1 MCGAHRLLDVAVIA
15 CAVQIV
21 FAVSG
26 FAQSNSGNRATTTI
40 DRTVSSALREYVV
53 SRPQEVWPEAVPPN
67 LEAGIYLPVVQE
79 MLKRSPTFRRQC
91 WRITT
96 ASDLVVTLLPGNRPM
111 HDAGARSNEDQPRRT
126 APRCQ
131 HRNLQSRS
139 GRGADRARAGTRHR
153 TARRCRSRVE
163 GGCRDERSQA
173 WGGARTRI
181 RDRARHTRRYDG
193 GSGGSAG
200 AGLRRRCGRIQ
211 PPRCSSVSCAVLQA
225 RLHPCTRSSSRIR
238 GGRPWIRRRRR

>member
-40 DRTVSSALREYVV
+40 DRTVGSALREYVV

-67 LEAGIYLPVVQE
+67 LEPGIYLPVVQE

-96 ASDLVVTLLPGNRPM
+96 ASELVVTLQPGSRPM
-111 HDAGARSNEDQPRRT
+111 V
-126 APRCQ
+126 
-131 HRNLQSRS
+131 
-139 GRGADRARAGTRHR
+139 TRVR
-153 TARRCRSRVE
+153 
-163 GGCRDERSQA
+163 
-173 WGGARTRI
+173 ARTRISRDGHRLVAYIEIFSPDQAAELIAHELEHVIEQLDGVDLASKADAAMSGVRRGEAPELGI
-181 RDRARHTRRYDG
+181 RDRARHTRRDDG
-193 GSGGSAG
+193 GGGGSAG

>member
-40 DRTVSSALREYVV
+40 DRTVGSALREYVV

-96 ASDLVVTLLPGNRPM
+96 ASELVVTLQPGSRPM
-111 HDAGARSNEDQPRRT
+111 V
-126 APRCQ
+126 
-131 HRNLQSRS
+131 
-139 GRGADRARAGTRHR
+139 TRVR
-153 TARRCRSRVE
+153 
-163 GGCRDERSQA
+163 
-173 WGGARTRI
+173 ARTRI
-181 RDRARHTRRYDG
+181 SRDGHRLVAYIEIFSPDQAAELIAHELEHVIEQLDGVDLASKADAAMSGVRRGEAPEPAFETVRATR
-193 GSGGSAG
+193 AG
-200 AGLRRRCGRIQ
+200 MTVAAEVRRGLD
-211 PPRCSSVSCAVLQA
+211 
-225 RLHPCTRSSSRIR
+225 
-238 GGRPWIRRRRR
+238 